1 MPPRPVLIALVALL
15 VAWILGAFSSS
26 EKTPEVAA
34 AAKNEANATKEIK
47 HVEQEKKKVEVAQ
60 KQIAAKLNNKKKEPP
75 STTTDAEIRELEIV
89 ASEAAAKAAALEQES
104 KEAEERRAQA
114 KQDRLAAEAKAKQEA
129 EAKAKAKRDA
139 ANSRPA
145 PPTTPGC
152 FLYSDSNCPNKSW
165 HNKAGVWHHDVW
177 GEENRGADK
186 SEEACKTRAGS
197 MDNWCGVE
205 DTKKHVYQFNA
216 VEETWEGHGWT
227 AQDTEFINSGK
238 KDEET
243 CERHPGFKFKGA
255 GKDDLYPGCGSA
267 WCCKPK
273 GAKPAKA
280 LDMGCGCA
288 EYKGNAAPQHKGKKY
303 CDLGYWYGKGTGW
316 QEGFSGCN
324 GDCDKDHVSGMDRC
338 FKKK

>member
-1 MPPRPVLIALVALL
+1 MRLPPRPVLVALVALL

-34 AAKNEANATKEIK
+34 AAKNEANATKEVK

-60 KQIAAKLNNKKKEPP
+60 KQIAKALTNKKKEPP

-114 KQDRLAAEAKAKQEA
+114 KQDRLAAEAKAEAKAKQEAEAKAKQEA
-129 EAKAKAKRDA
+129 EAKAKADA
-139 ANSRPA
+139 A
-145 PPTTPGC
+145 
-152 FLYSDSNCPNKSW
+152 K
-165 HNKAGVWHHDVW
+165 
-177 GEENRGADK
+177 
-186 SEEACKTRAGS
+186 
-197 MDNWCGVE
+197 
-205 DTKKHVYQFNA
+205 
-216 VEETWEGHGWT
+216 ETWEGHGWT
-227 AQDTEFINSGK
+227 AQDREFINSGK
-238 KDEET
+238 KDKET
-243 CERHPGFKFKGA
+243 CERHPGFKFKGS

-273 GAKPAKA
+273 GTKPVKA
-280 LDMGCGCA
+280 LDMHCGCG

-324 GDCDKDHVSGMDRC
+324 RDCDKDHVSGMDRC
-338 FKKK
+338 FKKKCPDGMVPYGDGSACKLGTQRCALWGNTTLDRCKESL